1 MFNNFKYFRK
11 MAEKADLSHINKN
24 YLIRFA
30 EREIEEWQKF
40 IEMVNKRYDDRRK
53 RL

>member
-1 MFNNFKYFRK
+1 MYNNFKYFRK
-11 MAEKADLSHINKN
+11 IVEKSDLTHINKN

-40 IEMVNKRYDDRRK
+40 IKTVNEKYENHS
-53 RL
+53 

>member
-11 MAEKADLSHINKN
+11 MAEKSDLTNINKN

-30 EREIEEWQKF
+30 EREIKEWQKF
-40 IEMVNKRYDDRRK
+40 IEKVNKRYGK
-53 RL
+53 GL